1 VSEYWRAGLME
12 AAPALQVAL
21 GMVLLVS
28 GIGKARDRHSLVA
41 GALRYRVLAPGVVRP
56 AAALLPFVEVSLG
69 AALLLGVWHR
79 PTAWLAAALFAIF
92 AVAVGINL
100 RRGRAIPCHCF
111 GASAADRI
119 GPLSLAR
126 LLILVLLALIVAR
139 SDPAD
144 GLRSMVSGPVDR
156 TLSLASVAVA
166 AVWVTLMAGPLQLL
180 IGETAAVRSASS
192 SNRHQPAIV
201 AAGGTNAP
209 LGPSLPTLPT
219 GGHSRSDHE

>member
-1 VSEYWRAGLME
+1 
-12 AAPALQVAL
+12 
-21 GMVLLVS
+21 
-28 GIGKARDRHSLVA
+28 VA
-41 GALRYRVLAPGVVRP
+41 GALRYRVLAPAVVRP

-79 PTAWLAAALFAIF
+79 PTAWLAAALFAVF

-111 GASAADRI
+111 SALAADRI
-119 GPLSLAR
+119 GPLSLTR

-201 AAGGTNAP
+201 AAGGTKAP
-209 LGPSLPTLPT
+209 LGPSLPTVPT